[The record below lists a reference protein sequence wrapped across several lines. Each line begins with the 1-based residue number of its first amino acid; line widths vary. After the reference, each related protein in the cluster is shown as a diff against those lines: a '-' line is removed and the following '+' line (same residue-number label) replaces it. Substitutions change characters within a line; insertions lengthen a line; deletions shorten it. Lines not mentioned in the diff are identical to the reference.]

1 MSKHKLIM
9 ENWRKF
15 LAENDR
21 GYRTTTPDGNDVY
34 LLHEKTGPRNQNNRL
49 TLYTIDPGAFDSLL
63 GGGSLNIEEIEEG
76 HKDIGSVFVMETR
89 KPCIPNTYQVGAIHT
104 APDFDRQGYGIL
116 LYDLAFLVAADKG
129 YGLTSDR
136 GSGTKTTARGI
147 WTSIEAND
155 AKYEKRKTPK
165 VPIGY
170 DSETAP
176 EDAVPAFLLHPQ
188 PPEGATHIGG
198 NDTFDYHGR
207 TPDPEDD
214 CGQAYGGRDNATD
227 HSFTLR
233 DTSAI
238 KAVYDQLTGNHQ
250 ALMELLNERDPS
262 TEDELEDGNT
272 LGRIAQG
279 FNSMIVDRTSDN
291 FGDRYTDAD
300 E

>member
-9 ENWRKF
+9 ESWRKF
-15 LAENDR
+15 LTESDR

-34 LLHEKTGPRNQNNRL
+34 LLHDVVGHAGTSNRI
-49 TLYTIDPGAFDSLL
+49 TLYTIDPSVFDGLL
-63 GGGSLNIEEIEEG
+63 GGGSLNIEELEKA
-76 HKDIGSVFVMETR
+76 HKDIGSVFIMETPG
-89 KPCIPNTYQVGAIHT
+89 PCIPDTYQVGAIHT
-104 APDFDRQGYGIL
+104 APDFDRQGYGTL

-129 YGLTSDR
+129 WGLTSDR
-136 GSGTKTTARGI
+136 DSGTKSAASDI
-147 WTSIEAND
+147 WASIEAND

-176 EDAVPAFLLHPQ
+176 EDAVPAFLLRPQ

-198 NDTFDYHGR
+198 NDTFDYTGK
-207 TPDPEDD
+207 TPDPVDD
-214 CGQAYGGRDNATD
+214 CRKDRWGSNATN
-227 HSFTLR
+227 HSFALK

-238 KAVYDQLTGNHQ
+238 KAAYDQMAGNHQ
-250 ALMELLNERDPS
+250 ALMELLNEQDPS
-262 TEDELEDGNT
+262 TEDELEDGNN
-272 LGRIAQG
+272 LGRLAQG
-279 FNSMIVDRTSDN
+279 INQMIVYRTSDN